1 MICIC
6 ILNKYFGDARK
17 VFISYA
23 YIMLGRIGLL
33 VIVVSRLIQ
42 LNYSWKGRKELQPAF
57 LVLQALGIFF
67 VMLSSFSNGD
77 ALLWFFNLLSAAG
90 AVWVYLKIKK

>member
-23 YIMLGRIGLL
+23 YIMLGRSGLL
-33 VIVVSRLIQ
+33 IIIVSWLIQ

-57 LVLQALGIFF
+57 LVLQALGIFLL
-67 VMLSSFSNGD
+67 MISSFANGD
-77 ALLWFFNLLSAAG
+77 VLL
-90 AVWVYLKIKK
+90 

>member
-6 ILNKYFGDARK
+6 ILNKYFGDTRK
-17 VFISYA
+17 LLYCYFDL
-23 YIMLGRIGLL
+23 MLGRIGLL

-57 LVLQALGIFF
+57 LVLQVIGIFF
-67 VMLSSFSNGD
+67 VMLSSFSNGE
-77 ALLWFFNLLSAAG
+77 ALL
-90 AVWVYLKIKK
+90 